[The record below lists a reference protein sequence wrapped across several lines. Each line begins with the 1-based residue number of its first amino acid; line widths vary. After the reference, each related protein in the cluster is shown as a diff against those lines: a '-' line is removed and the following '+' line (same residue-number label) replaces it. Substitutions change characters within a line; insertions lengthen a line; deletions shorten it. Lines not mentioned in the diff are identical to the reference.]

1 MPTREVLSV
10 CYYSKCCEMFRAVE
24 VIQTGGKWWES
35 AVCSAVVE
43 SWYKRQYTCLVVKRR
58 TAAVSP
64 ATSTI
69 IATVCLVLAQSLC
82 SPRGE
87 RELQTESVDY
97 TWSPQRVYLCLHQ

>member
-69 IATVCLVLAQSLC
+69 IAALWGCWW
-82 SPRGE
+82 
-87 RELQTESVDY
+87 ESAVSVHRAVVESWY
-97 TWSPQRVYLCLHQ
+97 EKQ